1 MKYFTVNIGERNVA
15 LDCYLFSDSPDM
27 PNCEKRP
34 AVLIFPGGGY
44 YMLCER
50 EAEPIAL
57 AYLGRGYNAFILRYT
72 AGQGISF
79 DMPFGDA
86 QEAIKYIREHAEEL
100 RLADGKLAC
109 LGFSAGGHL
118 ASACGTMGP
127 NRPDAMILCYPV
139 IHDDIGETMS
149 CEFPETDA
157 LVDDMTPPAFIFTT
171 QGDTLVPCE
180 HSLAFAMAMAK
191 AERPYELHVFLSG
204 DHGLALAEPSTCFG
218 YDFGIQ
224 PVTAQWHRMSVDWL
238 RALWGDYAPADKP
251 TYVKPVKPS
260 FFEQQ

>member
-50 EAEPIAL
+50 EAEPVAL
-57 AYLGRGYNAFILRYT
+57 AYMGRGFNAFILRYT
-72 AGQGISF
+72 VGRDISF
-79 DMPFGDA
+79 EQPYSDA
-86 QEAIKYIREHAEEL
+86 QEAIKYIREHAQEL
-100 RLADGKLAC
+100 CIAEGKLAC

-118 ASACGTMGP
+118 ASACGTIGKY
-127 NRPDAMILCYPV
+127 RPDAMILCYPV

-149 CEFPETDA
+149 CRYPETDKSA
-157 LVDDMTPPAFIFTT
+157 DENTPPAFIFTT
-171 QGDTLVPCE
+171 QGDNTVPCE

-191 AERPYELHVFLSG
+191 AKRPYELHVFLSG
-204 DHGLALAEPSTCFG
+204 DHGLALAEPSTCGGF
-218 YDFGIQ
+218 DPLIQ
-224 PVTAQWHRMSVDWL
+224 PAVSQWHRMSVDWL
-238 RALWGDYAPADKP
+238 HALWGDFPPADAP
-251 TYVKPVKPS
+251 LYTGTQRIS
-260 FFEQQ
+260 DNS